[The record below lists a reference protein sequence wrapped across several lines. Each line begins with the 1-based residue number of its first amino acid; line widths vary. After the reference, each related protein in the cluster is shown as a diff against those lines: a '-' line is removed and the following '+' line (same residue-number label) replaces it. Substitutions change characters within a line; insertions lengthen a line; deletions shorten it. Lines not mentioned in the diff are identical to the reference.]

1 MGEPGESNISSSV
14 FNGGKTGRTEPSKYP
29 KEEKPNRN
37 SPSSG
42 ERNGMSLNLTDVI
55 ARTRCP

>member
-37 SPSSG
+37 SLSSG
-42 ERNGMSLNLTDVI
+42 ERNGMSPNFMDVI
-55 ARTRCP
+55 AGMRYS